1 MKKLKNVLI
10 GIGIIIVV
18 ITGITIISFKILMPS
33 KKIGYRKSNLEK
45 QEEII
50 NNLEKGNYSFEE
62 PKVVVNPF
70 GISPLTAMVMFYL
83 DQVDTI
89 KVMVMDKDGV
99 NGYQY
104 EIEGKK
110 NNYIPI
116 YGLYPN
122 YENTVVIRC
131 KDKKIVLKIK
141 TSDIDSFEIID
152 NYKDKDISF
161 VSEDNYSYAI
171 DRNGDIRW
179 YLEGYAGNLNWDSNG
194 HFLMHSERKIDKN
207 YYTGLVEV
215 DMLGKIYYEYTIDT
229 GVKGSYVKMDDN
241 NVYVS
246 SLGYI
251 DLLNLQSG
259 DIRSKLKIDI
269 SCNNMEYDDNVIKCF
284 NDNGTYEINK
294 ETGEYKEL
302 NKDNLSSKIYYND
315 MNRVSKLR
323 ISKGIS
329 LGDMSTTKTIKKMVW
344 LFNYKKLSDKDIDI
358 YEERDR
364 IVVEGKFSSETF
376 VIMEGLGEK
385 KIYKLDQN
393 KDDNYYKY
401 INKKG
406 LKGRYSIYFKEGE
419 KLYRSNYYVVI

>member
-141 TSDIDSFEIID
+141 SSDIDSFEIIL
-152 NYKDKDISF
+152 STF
-161 VSEDNYSYAI
+161 T
-171 DRNGDIRW
+171 
-179 YLEGYAGNLNWDSNG
+179 L
-194 HFLMHSERKIDKN
+194 HF
-207 YYTGLVEV
+207 
-215 DMLGKIYYEYTIDT
+215 
-229 GVKGSYVKMDDN
+229 
-241 NVYVS
+241 
-246 SLGYI
+246 
-251 DLLNLQSG
+251 
-259 DIRSKLKIDI
+259 
-269 SCNNMEYDDNVIKCF
+269 
-284 NDNGTYEINK
+284 
-294 ETGEYKEL
+294 
-302 NKDNLSSKIYYND
+302 
-315 MNRVSKLR
+315 
-323 ISKGIS
+323 
-329 LGDMSTTKTIKKMVW
+329 
-344 LFNYKKLSDKDIDI
+344 
-358 YEERDR
+358 
-364 IVVEGKFSSETF
+364 
-376 VIMEGLGEK
+376 
-385 KIYKLDQN
+385 
-393 KDDNYYKY
+393 
-401 INKKG
+401 
-406 LKGRYSIYFKEGE
+406 SIP
-419 KLYRSNYYVVI
+419 